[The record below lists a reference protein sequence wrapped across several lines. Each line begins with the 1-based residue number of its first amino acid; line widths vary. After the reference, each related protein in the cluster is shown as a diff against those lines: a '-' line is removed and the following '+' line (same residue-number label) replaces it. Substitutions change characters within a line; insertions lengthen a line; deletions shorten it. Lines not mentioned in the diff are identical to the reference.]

1 MINDNEQGLK
11 PVEILTKIRELTEEI
26 NFLKNDCTAE
36 EYSWISEV
44 IDDVV
49 EKVRSK
55 ELVQCYKDLM
65 IKFPEECVKYNIAG
79 SIESAEA
86 ILTWEDENGK
96 KG

>member
-1 MINDNEQGLK
+1 M
-11 PVEILTKIRELTEEI
+11 
-26 NFLKNDCTAE
+26 
-36 EYSWISEV
+36 
-44 IDDVV
+44 

-79 SIESAEA
+79 SIASAEA

-96 KG
+96 KVENLVDEGFMHFAPLGGRRCVSQRPLCGGNGRLF